1 MAENLV
7 QVRVDAIR
15 RLTRRRA
22 AGPLGRAIAKSPI
35 EDVAEAVAHLT
46 RGETL
51 FLVDQIEDD
60 VQAGELLYAVDDRDL
75 LNILE
80 GISTDRVS
88 LWIAGI
94 EPDDQADVLARV
106 PEEIREKVLAHLEEE
121 ERENVEELMAWP
133 PDSAGGIM
141 SPVAFRLPEHITC
154 REAIEALQEQRDVEM
169 VFYLYVES
177 ETGQLVGVLS
187 LRNLLINPPSTRL
200 HEIMSPDVISVTAE
214 TDQEEV
220 ARIAARYDYLAVP
233 VVDET
238 HHLLGI
244 VTIDDVIDV
253 IREEAAEDLMKMAGV
268 ADTYDPHA
276 VGVVHDMKTRVR
288 WLLVTL
294 VAGMLLVEIIAGF
307 EQLLSKHLILAG
319 FIPVIMGLSGNVG
332 IQAATITI
340 QAQAA
345 GRMAVGQGV
354 RTRILRE
361 GRVGVLLGLFF
372 GSLILAWCVVRGQDV
387 ALGMAISVSISLA
400 LVVAAVLG
408 TMTPIVLKR
417 LNVDPAVAAGPF
429 VTTVIDLLG
438 ILVYFGVVSAWPGL

>member
-141 SPVAFRLPEHITC
+141 SPVAC